1 MVRAR
6 QSICRKRPPSY
17 AKCFLRLEIAG
28 CLVTFQVAGS
38 ECETQIPCGND
49 KSKEEEARVKTDSGE
64 AIKRCAWAQND
75 PLMREYHD
83 REWGVPEFDSR
94 ALWELLMLEGFQ
106 AGLSWITVLRKR
118 EAFRRAF
125 AEFDPAVVARFEE
138 ADVARLM
145 ADAGIVRARAK
156 IEATIRGA
164 QIFLEMRESGTEF
177 GRWAW
182 GLVGG
187 KPIRNEGALPAQ
199 TPLSETISKELKQK
213 GFKFVGP
220 VIVYAWMQAAGMMND
235 HAEDCFRR

>member
-1 MVRAR
+1 MTT
-6 QSICRKRPPSY
+6 K
-17 AKCFLRLEIAG
+17 G
-28 CLVTFQVAGS
+28 G
-38 ECETQIPCGND
+38 
-49 KSKEEEARVKTDSGE
+49 KE
-64 AIKRCAWAQND
+64 IKRCAWAQND

-106 AGLSWITVLRKR
+106 AGLSWIVVLRKR

-125 AEFDPAVVARFEE
+125 AEFDPAVVARFGE

-177 GRWAW
+177 GADFGTWAW
-182 GLVGG
+182 GLAGG
-187 KPIRNEGALPAQ
+187 KPTRNKGAVPAQ
-199 TPLSETISKELKQK
+199 TPLSEKISKELKQK

-220 VIVYAWMQAAGMMND
+220 VIVYAWMQAAGMVND
-235 HAEDCFRR
+235 HAEDCFRRTRV